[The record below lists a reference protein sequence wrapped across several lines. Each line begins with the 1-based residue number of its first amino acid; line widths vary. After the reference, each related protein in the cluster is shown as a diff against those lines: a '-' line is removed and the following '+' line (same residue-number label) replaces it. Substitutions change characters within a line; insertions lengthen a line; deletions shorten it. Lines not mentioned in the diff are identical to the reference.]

1 MCSKVVSMSKEYQI
15 IYISEKTGDF
25 KPEKD
30 LDKIV
35 SSSFR
40 NNNARDVTGVLM
52 YNSGFFFQVI
62 EGKKDDVI
70 YTYNKI
76 ILDPRHQ
83 NVNLLTDREIENRSF
98 ENWPL
103 ALVKLNDM
111 DLDVID
117 HVIAWNDLINDSRRK
132 EPISQE
138 KVDRLIEALR
148 YKIDMDTISSKA
160 A

>member
-1 MCSKVVSMSKEYQI
+1 MSKEYQI
-15 IYISEKTGDF
+15 IYISEKTSEF
-25 KPEKD
+25 KPDND
-30 LDKIV
+30 LNKII

-52 YNSGFFFQVI
+52 YNGGFFFQVI
-62 EGKKDDVI
+62 EGKKEDVV

-83 NVNLLTDREIENRSF
+83 NVNLLADREIEHRNF
-98 ENWPL
+98 EDWPL
-103 ALVKLNDM
+103 ALVKLSDV

-117 HVIAWNDLINDSRRK
+117 HIVAWNDLINYSRK
-132 EPISQE
+132 HEQISE
-138 KVDRLIEALR
+138 DKIDRLIEALR
-148 YKIDMDTISSKA
+148 YKIDIDTVSTKA

>member
-1 MCSKVVSMSKEYQI
+1 MSNEYQI
-15 IYISEKTGDF
+15 IYISEKTSEFEADR
-25 KPEKD
+25 D
-30 LDKIV
+30 LNKIT
-35 SSSFR
+35 SASFR

-52 YNSGFFFQVI
+52 YNGGFFFQVI
-62 EGKKDDVI
+62 EGKKEDVI

-83 NVNLLTDREIENRSF
+83 NVNLLSDREIEHRSF
-98 ENWPL
+98 ENWPM
-103 ALVKLNDM
+103 ALIKLSDV

-117 HVIAWNDLINDSRRK
+117 HVVAWNDLINDSRK
-132 EPISQE
+132 HEPISE
-138 KVDRLIEALR
+138 DKIDRLIEALR